1 MEKQLSFAWNVKR
14 FSNEGILSMNS
25 NELTKKISAI
35 LDEARRQGRP
45 FAIEWRP
52 EKGHSQSHA
61 EYDAGCGCG
70 PVDFPDPVRR
80 G

>member
-1 MEKQLSFAWNVKR
+1 
-14 FSNEGILSMNS
+14 MNS
-25 NELTKKISAI
+25 NELAKKISTI
-35 LDEARRQGRP
+35 LDETRQQGRP
-45 FAIEWRP
+45 FVVEWRP
-52 EKGHSQSHA
+52 EKKSHSQLHA